1 MGFMIPAIMA
11 LGTGGLSVALGPK
24 EEPAWK
30 RFLVGATVG
39 GLGGLGMGAA
49 GAGASAK
56 AKLLAEGALATS
68 PQVAALGTAKGLGS
82 AYAATGVNPAIA
94 SLGGAI
100 AANPGT
106 SAMLGLGA
114 ASAALP
120 GGQSGGG
127 YSSSGPAWWEKNE
140 DSNAYYV

>member
-1 MGFMIPAIMA
+1 MGWMIPAMMA

-49 GAGASAK
+49 GAAGTPQGLAAIKSAGLQ
-56 AKLLAEGALATS
+56 AGTS
-68 PQVAALGTAKGLGS
+68 K
-82 AYAATGVNPAIA
+82 
-94 SLGGAI
+94 AI